1 MRENAVMS
9 STPFSAR
16 GAVDLGALAT
26 ARQNQQKAA
35 QAMANAPAG
44 VVIDVTTE
52 NFQAEVI
59 DRSMQVPVVLDLWAE
74 WCGPCKQ
81 LSPILEKLAADDGG
95 RWVLAK
101 VDVDAEQQIAAAFQV
116 QSIPS
121 VFAVIAGQ
129 PVPLFQGAYPESQIR
144 QILDELLRVAA
155 EQGVAGTLAAEA
167 PEGASRRARGDRAAG
182 RPEVRGG
189 LRRDRGRGLG
199 CRSGGLP
206 GRAGG
211 VSRRSRRRC
220 RTGHGRAVRPHG
232 RPSTSPL
239 QDATG
244 LEAADFA
251 ALRND
256 WPAAFA
262 LGIDVVRVTRATSA
276 RRPGHGCSSTS
287 CSPATTR
294 PCRRPARRWRAP
306 SSSRLRRRLRA
317 DLVAS
322 ADLRAVHRLVAALEG
337 ASRSMSFW
345 PMRKVATPRL
355 AVTRQACRLTSTD
368 DAESGPSAC
377 ARRSQGPLPV
387 RSRAAR

>member
-52 NFQAEVI
+52 NFQTEVI

-167 PEGASRRARGDRAAG
+167 PEGASPEPEVIEPPVDPRFEAAYDAIEAGDWDAARAAYQAVLAASPADPDAAAGLAMVGLYARTDG
-182 RPEVRGG
+182 RDEPA
-189 LRRDRGRGLG
+189 
-199 CRSGGLP
+199 
-206 GRAGG
+206 AG
-211 VSRRSRRRC
+211 
-220 RTGHGRAVRPHG
+220 T
-232 RPSTSPL
+232 
-239 QDATG
+239 TG

-256 WPAAFA
+256 WPVAFA
-262 LGIDVVRVTRATSA
+262 LGIDVVRVTAGDDREAARARVLEYFLLAGDDPSVPKARTS
-276 RRPGHGCSSTS
+276 
-287 CSPATTR
+287 
-294 PCRRPARRWRAP
+294 
-306 SSSRLRRRLRA
+306 L
-317 DLVAS
+317 AS
-322 ADLRAVHRLVAALEG
+322 AL
-337 ASRSMSFW
+337 F
-345 PMRKVATPRL
+345 
-355 AVTRQACRLTSTD
+355 
-368 DAESGPSAC
+368 
-377 ARRSQGPLPV
+377 
-387 RSRAAR
+387 

>member
-1 MRENAVMS
+1 MS
-9 STPFSAR
+9 TTPFSAR

-44 VVIDVTTE
+44 VVIDVTTA

-81 LSPILEKLAADDGG
+81 LSPVLEKLAADDGG

-129 PVPLFQGAYPESQIR
+129 PVPLFQGAYPEAQIR

-167 PEGASRRARGDRAAG
+167 PEAQAAEPDIAEPPADPRFEAAYDAIEAGDWEAAG
-182 RPEVRGG
+182 AAYQAVLAASPADPDAAAG
-189 LRRDRGRGLG
+189 LAMVGLYA
-199 CRSGGLP
+199 RTD
-206 GRAGG
+206 G
-211 VSRRSRRRC
+211 VDEPP
-220 RTGHGRAVRPHG
+220 A
-232 RPSTSPL
+232 
-239 QDATG
+239 DATG
-244 LEAADFA
+244 LLAADFA

-262 LGIDVVRVTRATSA
+262 LGIDVVRVTSGEEREAARARVLEYFLLAGDDPAVPKARTS
-276 RRPGHGCSSTS
+276 
-287 CSPATTR
+287 
-294 PCRRPARRWRAP
+294 
-306 SSSRLRRRLRA
+306 L
-317 DLVAS
+317 AS
-322 ADLRAVHRLVAALEG
+322 AL
-337 ASRSMSFW
+337 F
-345 PMRKVATPRL
+345 
-355 AVTRQACRLTSTD
+355 
-368 DAESGPSAC
+368 
-377 ARRSQGPLPV
+377 
-387 RSRAAR
+387 

>member
-1 MRENAVMS
+1 MRDNAVMS

-167 PEGASRRARGDRAAG
+167 PEGASPEPEVIEPPVDPRFEAAYDAIEAGDWDAARAAYQAVLAAS
-182 RPEVRGG
+182 PADPDAAAG
-189 LRRDRGRGLG
+189 LAMVGLYSRTDG
-199 CRSGGLP
+199 IDEPAAGAAGL
-206 GRAGG
+206 
-211 VSRRSRRRC
+211 V
-220 RTGHGRAVRPHG
+220 
-232 RPSTSPL
+232 
-239 QDATG
+239 
-244 LEAADFA
+244 AADFA

-256 WPAAFA
+256 WPSAFA
-262 LGIDVVRVTRATSA
+262 LGIDVVRATSGDEREAA
-276 RRPGHGCSSTS
+276 RARVLEYFLLAGDDPAVPKARTS
-287 CSPATTR
+287 
-294 PCRRPARRWRAP
+294 
-306 SSSRLRRRLRA
+306 L
-317 DLVAS
+317 AS
-322 ADLRAVHRLVAALEG
+322 AL
-337 ASRSMSFW
+337 F
-345 PMRKVATPRL
+345 
-355 AVTRQACRLTSTD
+355 
-368 DAESGPSAC
+368 
-377 ARRSQGPLPV
+377 
-387 RSRAAR
+387 